1 MASPHPAVEEKE
13 AYQYWGYLFKQDRT
27 GTDMLKNLL
36 RGIHKTIVS
45 HGKIASTARP
55 RSDCSSQTT
64 TLDPSESPDV
74 TPSQLAQFYR
84 AVNGN
89 YDPLFLST
97 PPSTIAF
104 IYKNLGCLH
113 SLQPPANL

>member
-1 MASPHPAVEEKE
+1 MASPHSEAEQKE
-13 AYQYWGYLFKQDRT
+13 AYQYWGYLFRQDRT

-36 RGIHKTIVS
+36 RGIHKTI
-45 HGKIASTARP
+45 I
-55 RSDCSSQTT
+55 TT
-64 TLDPSESPDV
+64 FEPSESPDV
-74 TPSQLAQFYR
+74 TPSQMAQFYR

-113 SLQPPANL
+113 SLQPPAHLGDRYADPVVPSL